1 MGAQLRVYWKN
12 EDSMLGLVRYQK
24 EEKIIE
30 KTKEERYFGTT
41 EMLKW
46 EKYIEALWAGINSQ
60 ISAKVF
66 FNVAI
71 AGL

>member
-1 MGAQLRVYWKN
+1 MG
-12 EDSMLGLVRYQK
+12 
-24 EEKIIE
+24 EKHR
-30 KTKEERYFGTT
+30 KANG
-41 EMLKW
+41 
-46 EKYIEALWAGINSQ
+46 KYIEALWAGINSQ

>member
-1 MGAQLRVYWKN
+1 
-12 EDSMLGLVRYQK
+12 MLGLVRYQK

-46 EKYIEALWAGINSQ
+46 EKNTEKQMGNT
-60 ISAKVF
+60 
-66 FNVAI
+66 
-71 AGL
+71 